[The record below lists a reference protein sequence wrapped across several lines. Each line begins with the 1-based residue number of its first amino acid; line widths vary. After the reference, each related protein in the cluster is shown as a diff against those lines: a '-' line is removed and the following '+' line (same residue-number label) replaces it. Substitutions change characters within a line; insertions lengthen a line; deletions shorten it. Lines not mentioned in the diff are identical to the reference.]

1 MAIIAKT
8 TLNTPCQLGG
18 LSLCKGFPLFP
29 TLGSV
34 DAGISS
40 ANSNSM
46 HPIITAAPTV
56 GLWRCK
62 AEVGYGF
69 FFGICGPAYATM
81 LALEGSADETRIDLT
96 LSESET
102 RAGLEAGSSLT
113 LGFAVHIEQ
122 FAGVRVVGS
131 GWDRHLEAIWVGLGA
146 VEFDLK
152 IDLIGLLLDYLESRK
167 KKETDKPDDKQNHT
181 EEGKVS
187 WASGTSLAAVGAAAG
202 ELASEG
208 AVELFPSVSL
218 LYDATDYFIK
228 ELPGDLQ
235 AKLEQLREKLEEL
248 GGGLHMGPTLDIG
261 CPVDVKITKVRTD
274 GREYEEVEIED
285 GHLTG
290 AVNPEASTDV
300 GPSEIEVVLEHS
312 VGFSLGL
319 GFEAKIY
326 IQKVFSLSGKV
337 TVDVLDLLARAGF
350 GALVGHAGPYESV
363 LRGAIGQEFC
373 GDAAVMAGAC
383 GARMGRYEVVLE
395 EPGPP
400 CR

>member
-1 MAIIAKT
+1 MATIAKT
-8 TLNTPCQLGG
+8 TLHTPCQLGG

-34 DAGISS
+34 DAGISG
-40 ANSNSM
+40 ANSDGM
-46 HPIITAAPTV
+46 HPIIVAAPTV

-81 LALEGSADETRIDLT
+81 LTLEGSADEASIDLT

-113 LGFAVHIEQ
+113 LGFGVHIEQ

-131 GWDRHLEAIWVGLGA
+131 GWDRHLEAVWVGLGA

-152 IDLIGLLLDYLESRK
+152 IDLIGLLLDYLNSRK
-167 KKETDKPDDKQNHT
+167 KKEADKPDEKKNHT
-181 EEGKVS
+181 EEGKIS
-187 WASGTSLAAVGAAAG
+187 WASGTSLAAVGAGAD
-202 ELASEG
+202 ELADEG

-218 LYDATDYFIK
+218 MYDATDYFVN
-228 ELPGDLQ
+228 ELPDSLKN
-235 AKLEQLREKLEEL
+235 KLKQLREKLEGL

-274 GREYEEVEIED
+274 GREYHELEIEN
-285 GHLTG
+285 GQLTG
-290 AVNPEASTDV
+290 AVNPEASSDV
-300 GPSEIEVVLEHS
+300 GPSEVEVVLEHS

-363 LRGAIGQEFC
+363 LRGTIGQEFC

-383 GARMGRYEVVLE
+383 GATTGQYEVVLE
-395 EPGPP
+395 EPIAA